1 MKKTLIII
9 SIVCFLSVIV
19 SLILFLTKK
28 KLCPGDGTCSGNG
41 TCDTKSGK
49 CNCDSK
55 YTGDYCDTVSC
66 YCSGNGDCEETGI
79 CKCSGNFVGVTCE
92 KCKDGWSGDNCDVCG
107 CKNSGTCNDDG
118 SCTCIGNYD
127 GTNCEKCKDGWSGDN
142 CDVCGCKNSGTCND
156 DGSCTCIGNYD
167 GTKCEKCKDGWSGNN
182 CDCDCSGHGDC
193 DGTGK
198 CTCIGNYDGTKC
210 EKCKDGWYGDNC
222 ELRRLVGVGGLNGEP
237 NVIVYSDDDAITWNK
252 LGDVGLYAL
261 NGIVRNG
268 LILVGVGWQ
277 GGNAYSDDDGKTW
290 TVKDSKLTFGLC
302 ISYGNNIFVAGGIGT
317 YSIAYSSDGIV
328 WTGTGDN
335 VFGDN
340 SMVTGISYGNNTFV
354 AVGQGTTNSIAYS
367 TNGQDWALSSSDIIN
382 NLPNYYAVAYGNKTF
397 VAVGIDNNNGGNS
410 IIVNSYDYG
419 KTWSTK
425 SRSFSFTNIIWSD
438 KNSIFVAIG
447 PNTTIGYSY
456 DGITWFP
463 VISSGL
469 DTALSVVCSGLK
481 IIITGVN
488 TNAYSYDG
496 ITWTYKEVKTP
507 YKAMAIISIE

>member
-79 CKCSGNFVGVTCE
+79 CKCSGNFVG
-92 KCKDGWSGDNCDVCG
+92 
-107 CKNSGTCNDDG
+107 
-118 SCTCIGNYD
+118 
-127 GTNCEKCKDGWSGDN
+127 
-142 CDVCGCKNSGTCND
+142 
-156 DGSCTCIGNYD
+156 
-167 GTKCEKCKDGWSGNN
+167 TKCEKCKDGWSGNN

-210 EKCKDGWYGDNC
+210 EKCKDGWYADNC
-222 ELRRLVGVGGLNGEP
+222 ELRRLVAVGGLNGEP

-252 LGDVGLYAL
+252 LGDVDLYAL
-261 NGIVRNG
+261 NGIIQNG

-367 TNGQDWALSSSDIIN
+367 TNGQDWVLSSSDIIN
-382 NLPNYYAVAYGNKTF
+382 NLPNYYAVAYGAVAYGNKTF
-397 VAVGIDNNNGGNS
+397 VAVGIDNNNGNT

-425 SRSFSFTNIIWSD
+425 SRNFSFTNIIWSD

-463 VISSGL
+463 VVSSVL
-469 DTALSVVCSGLK
+469 DAALSVVCSGSR
-481 IIITGVN
+481 IIITGFN
-488 TNAYSYDG
+488 TNAYSSDG
-496 ITWTYKEVKTP
+496 KNWTYKEVKTP